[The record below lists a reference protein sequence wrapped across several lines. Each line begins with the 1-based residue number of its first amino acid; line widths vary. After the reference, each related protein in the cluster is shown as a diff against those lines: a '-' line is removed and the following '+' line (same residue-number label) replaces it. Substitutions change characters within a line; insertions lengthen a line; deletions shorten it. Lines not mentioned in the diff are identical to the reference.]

1 MKTYYLQ
8 YNDEIPHKMIDTVK
22 HPDYLVLDSVDS
34 ESWILAKKALGYP
47 LTDTQ
52 EIDLDY

>member
-8 YNDEIPHKMIDTVK
+8 YNEEIPHKMIDTVK
-22 HPDYLVLDSVDS
+22 HSDYLVLDSVDS

-52 EIDLDY
+52 ELMLDY